1 MKLEF
6 YNDTKSMKIK
16 TFRFDFLFEVNFSK
30 YFTII
35 IYTDDISI
43 IIHVILGLL

>member
-6 YNDTKSMKIK
+6 YNDTKRLKIK
-16 TFRFDFLFEVNFSK
+16 TFRFNFLFEVNFSK
-30 YFTII
+30 DFTNI

-43 IIHVILGLL
+43 VINVILGLL